1 MSQIRLYK
9 TNKIQEPLFFQQKL
23 PTCGRKLKN
32 VSEESWS
39 ARETQGPHH
48 VMEEG
53 WFPDPEQNPRAFP
66 YRS

>member
-39 ARETQGPHH
+39 AWETQGPPCHGGRM
-48 VMEEG
+48 V
-53 WFPDPEQNPRAFP
+53 P
-66 YRS
+66 